1 MMRVIFDWRFRPK
14 NPRKLSALTFKTIPG
29 ILIMQGTCSWAWKDL
44 IALENLGIITVN
56 RCHGRSHQSKQ
67 SKWADCGG
75 NALGSER
82 VSRTNQPVVT
92 RTPSSGHSRQR
103 LKCAFF
109 LQSFLQIFHSLK
121 GSAACSFFTREVV
134 RLFFILVAL
143 DSSFIRPI
151 IGNAAIWEIACKS
164 RKIVQKVLCD
174 ININI
179 ILEENYLQMHHL

>member
-67 SKWADCGG
+67 SGQTA
-75 NALGSER
+75 AATPSAASASLA
-82 VSRTNQPVVT
+82 RTNLLSLA
-92 RTPSSGHSRQR
+92 PSSGHSRQR

-121 GSAACSFFTREVV
+121 GSAISGAAFFTREVV
-134 RLFFILVAL
+134 RLFLYWLHLIQVSLGQ
-143 DSSFIRPI
+143 S
-151 IGNAAIWEIACKS
+151 
-164 RKIVQKVLCD
+164 
-174 ININI
+174 
-179 ILEENYLQMHHL
+179 LEMLQYER